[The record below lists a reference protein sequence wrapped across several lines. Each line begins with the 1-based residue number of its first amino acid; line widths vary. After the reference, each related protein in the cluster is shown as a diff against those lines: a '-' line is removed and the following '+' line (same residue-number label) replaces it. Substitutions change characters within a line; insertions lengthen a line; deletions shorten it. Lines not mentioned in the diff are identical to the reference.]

1 MSSRFYL
8 ASPASTS
15 NSSLSSNDPDTL
27 PFPKP
32 LDRSSFIT
40 PDFDPAAFLATL
52 TNRFQT
58 LEDLR
63 SELATLSRTIEGELV
78 DLVNDNYADFLNLGS
93 SLHGGEDKIEEVRVG
108 LLGFERDVKGL
119 REKVEAERS
128 KAVVLLQEKKEVMR
142 EINAGRALLEINQRV
157 EDLEL
162 DLGLKEKAVA
172 PLEVKAETEDEDDD
186 ALNRE
191 QEWDSVWD
199 DEPVEE
205 DDADVSGEADLPNQL
220 ARRVERFLMLKVLV
234 ERFGKDHPFILAE
247 QNRIRKVRETMLL
260 DMDAAIRAQPNV
272 SGKQAI
278 MRLRSDVED

>member
-15 NSSLSSNDPDTL
+15 NSSLSSSDPDTL

-40 PDFDPAAFLATL
+40 PDFDAAAYLATL

-119 REKVEAERS
+119 REKVEGERS
-128 KAVVLLQEKKEVMR
+128 KVTVLLQEKKEVMR

-162 DLGLKEKAVA
+162 DLGLKEKAVV
-172 PLEVKAETEDEDDD
+172 PLDAKTEADDEDDD
-186 ALNRE
+186 TPDRE
-191 QEWDSVWD
+191 QAWDSVWD
-199 DEPVEE
+199 DDTVEE
-205 DDADVSGEADLPNQL
+205 DDTDVPREAELPIQL
-220 ARRVERFLMLKVLV
+220 TRRAERFLMLKVLV
-234 ERFGKDHPFILAE
+234 ERCGKDHPFILAE
-247 QNRIRKVRETMLL
+247 QYRIRKIRETMLL

>member
-15 NSSLSSNDPDTL
+15 NSSLSSTDPDTL

-63 SELATLSRTIEGELV
+63 SELATLSQTIEGELV

-142 EINAGRALLEINQRV
+142 EINAGRALLEIHQRV

-172 PLEVKAETEDEDDD
+172 PVEVKAETDDGDDD
-186 ALNRE
+186 APDGE

-205 DDADVSGEADLPNQL
+205 DDADVSGEAELPLQL

-234 ERFGKDHPFILAE
+234 ERLGKDHPFNLAE

-272 SGKQAI
+272 SGKQSI